1 MKKRAFKVGKFLA
14 AGVPAGLIALP
25 INYLLVESAHLS
37 KPAAYAI
44 VLLFQVT
51 VNFFICR
58 HFVFE
63 KTSSSPIRTQFVQ
76 FMSGI
81 LAFRTADWAVYS
93 VFVGFFGSYFLALQV
108 INAVLFAW
116 LKFRFSERVM
126 EGKRQK
132 EEYGRQD

>member
-1 MKKRAFKVGKFLA
+1 MASLVNHRAFKVGKFLA

-25 INYLLVESAHLS
+25 INYMLVESAHLN

-44 VLLFQVT
+44 VLLFQVA

-63 KTSSSPIRTQFVQ
+63 KTSSASLRTQFVQ

-81 LAFRTADWAVYS
+81 LAFLLPVVIIAGD
-93 VFVGFFGSYFLALQV
+93 FGE
-108 INAVLFAW
+108 I
-116 LKFRFSERVM
+116 KC
-126 EGKRQK
+126 GD
-132 EEYGRQD
+132 EE